1 MPKHPVPKYK
11 TPKSKT
17 RARYASFK
25 RKKLEKLKGLISGRN
40 HTYKKAEMLVD
51 EGAKAKKI
59 EKITKVKA

>member
-1 MPKHPVPKYK
+1 MAKHPVPKYK

-25 RKKLEKLKGLISGRN
+25 RKKLEKLKGIIEGRN
-40 HTYKKAEMLVD
+40 HTYKKSEMLVD
-51 EGAKAKKI
+51 EDKKKKEI

>member
-1 MPKHPVPKYK
+1 MAKHPVPKYK

-25 RKKLEKLKGLISGRN
+25 RKKLEKLKGIIEGRM

-51 EGAKAKKI
+51 EDKKKKEI
-59 EKITKVKA
+59 DKITKVKA

>member
-1 MPKHPVPKYK
+1 MAKHPVPKYK

-25 RKKLEKLKGLISGRN
+25 RKKLEKLQGLIDGRM
-40 HTYKKAEMLVD
+40 HTYKKAESLTD
-51 EGAKAKKI
+51 ETKKNKEI